1 MRAIITTIAI
11 VLIGCLAFYPRLK
24 GYFGAKDSK
33 EGGDKPKSE
42 KTTEGGKKEGGS
54 DKKEGDKKGKGGPT
68 PVNVMVITSQVLD
81 NKIQT
86 TGTIIPNEEV
96 EVRSEISGRITGINF
111 KEGQHVTQ
119 GQTLI
124 KINDADLQAQLEKL
138 GYQKKLAQVNEERQ
152 HKLLD
157 KEAISQ
163 REYDISITNLN
174 SINADIENLKAQI
187 AKTVIR
193 APFNGRMGLRYV
205 SMGSYLSPATKI
217 TTLTSVVPAKIDF
230 SVPAKYANTVGRGT
244 SISFTTENGSDNFK
258 GTVYAVEPKIDP
270 NTRTVMLRAT
280 SPNAGGKLIPGAF
293 ARIEIILNSNKGA
306 IVIPTEAVIPD
317 LKGHKVFVVRNKKA
331 ESVLVEIGTR
341 TDRDVQIYSGLS
353 IGDTLI
359 TSGILMV
366 KPGGEVDIKEITG
379 GH

>member
-1 MRAIITTIAI
+1 MRAITTTIAI
-11 VLIGCLAFYPRLK
+11 VLIACLAFYPRLK
-24 GYFGAKDSK
+24 GYFGAK
-33 EGGDKPKSE
+33 EGGDKAKSE
-42 KTTEGGKKEGGS
+42 KTTDSSKG
-54 DKKEGDKKGKGGPT
+54 DKKEGNSDKKSKGGPV
-68 PVNVMVITSQVLD
+68 PVNVMVIQSQVLD
-81 NKIQT
+81 NVIKT

-96 EVRSEISGRITGINF
+96 EVRSEISGRITNINF
-111 KEGQHVTQ
+111 KEGQQVAK

-174 SINADIENLKAQI
+174 SINADIDNLKAQI

-230 SVPAKYANTVGRGT
+230 AVPAKYANAVGRGT
-244 SISFTTENGSDNFK
+244 NISFTTENGNDNFK
-258 GTVYAVEPKIDP
+258 GIVYAVEPKIDP

-280 SPNAGGKLIPGAF
+280 SPNAGGRLIPGAF
-293 ARIEIILNSNKGA
+293 ARIEIILNSKKGA

-317 LKGHKVFVVRNKKA
+317 LQGHKVFVVRNKKA
-331 ESVLVEIGTR
+331 AFISVEVGTR
-341 TDRDVQIYSGLS
+341 TDRDIEIYSGLS

-366 KPGGEVDIKEITG
+366 KPGGDVEIKEIVG
-379 GH
+379 RH